1 MRTCGSPATR
11 RFSLEHPVASVFS
24 GAATEIPIEVRI
36 LERRSVVSRYTGYSR
51 RSDVCA
57 RSILSILIAN
67 TYIPQALCRDAHGL
81 DRFKPAREDLVGG
94 EKEEKR
100 KTREEKNVEEKE
112 REKKRGKEEIR
123 EGKE

>member
-1 MRTCGSPATR
+1 M
-11 RFSLEHPVASVFS
+11 
-24 GAATEIPIEVRI
+24 
-36 LERRSVVSRYTGYSR
+36 
-51 RSDVCA
+51 
-57 RSILSILIAN
+57 SILIAN

-112 REKKRGKEEIR
+112 REKKRE
-123 EGKE
+123 

>member
-24 GAATEIPIEVRI
+24 GAATEIPIELRI
-36 LERRSVVSRYTGYSR
+36 PERRSVVSRYTGYSR

-67 TYIPQALCRDAHGL
+67 AYIPQALCRDAHGL
-81 DRFKPAREDLVGG
+81 DRFKPARE
-94 EKEEKR
+94 EKGEKR
-100 KTREEKNVEEKE
+100 KTGEEKNVEEKE
-112 REKKRGKEEIR
+112 REKKRE
-123 EGKE
+123 